1 MVMKRSLSIF
11 WGLVITLLLCLPVR
25 AEVKVIEADSSY
37 VVGDNDTN
45 VGARRIATQ
54 QAQRKALELA
64 GTYVESLTEVK
75 NYQLTKDDIKTYT
88 AGILETKVVADEL
101 RGTAARRESYIK
113 VQCKIDTAVLLSQ
126 IDRYRE
132 SEDLKEQLDAS
143 AKDNEALRKERDA
156 LVTQLKAEKDKAKA
170 AATRQKLDTVL
181 AKEEA
186 NDETNKVW
194 INIGS
199 QLVQVDENG
208 RQIKQA
214 DLDNSSVI
222 LQKALKANPQNPR
235 ARTMLASIYQR
246 KGNAFQAEQELR
258 TAIQRNPSN
267 PLLHLRLGILLHN
280 QAKYQD
286 ALRELHVVERTRPHN
301 PDMLFYTG
309 MTFKQL
315 GKCPRSVQYLN
326 RFLKDPRANNFPRK
340 KEIAVQTVETCGGDR
355 PGRARKFR
363 ER

>member
-1 MVMKRSLSIF
+1 MRRASSIVLGLAITLSICF
-11 WGLVITLLLCLPVR
+11 PAS
-25 AEVKVIEADSSY
+25 AEVKIIEAESSY

-64 GTYVESLTEVK
+64 GVYVESLTEVK

-113 VQCKIDTAVLLSQ
+113 VQCKIDTAVLLAQ

-132 SEDLKEQLDAS
+132 SEELKEQLDAS
-143 AKDNEALRKERDA
+143 EKDNEALRKERNV
-156 LVTQLKAEKDKAKA
+156 LVAQLQSETNKTKA
-170 AATRQKLDTVL
+170 AETRQKLDTVL

-186 NDETNKVW
+186 NDEAHTVW

-199 QLVQVDENG
+199 QLVQVDGTG
-208 RQIKQA
+208 RPIKQA
-214 DLDNSSVI
+214 DLDSSAVV
-222 LQKALKANPQNPR
+222 LQKAIKTNPQNPR
-235 ARTMLASIYQR
+235 ARAMLASIYQK
-246 KGNAFQAEQELR
+246 KGNPDQAEQELR
-258 TAIQRNPSN
+258 TAIHRNPSN
-267 PLLHLRLGILLHN
+267 LMPHLRLGMLLYEQGN
-280 QAKYQD
+280 YQD
-286 ALRELHVVERTRPHN
+286 ALRELHFVERSKPRN
-301 PDMLFYTG
+301 PEMLFFTG

-315 GKCPRSVQYLN
+315 GKCGRTVQYLN
-326 RFLKDPRANNFPRK
+326 RFLKDPRVTTSPK
-340 KEIAVQTVETCGGDR
+340 QKELAVQTIEACGGDR
-355 PGRARKFR
+355 PGRPRRVK